1 MARLAGAVARGIL
14 VVLLIAAPSLLTATT
29 SPDSAQVVALVAIA
43 AALLTAV
50 EYASSS
56 PCLYEFRDA
65 PPFNRIRFA
74 SLFAMVF
81 LMAVLVRGQTVPTS
95 MSLFVEGIGGFMG
108 KAIDFR
114 YSPVRLVV
122 LLLPEDADIRQ
133 LLLLRAA
140 AGLAYVISLI
150 SLIVFFVVMRVK
162 NWPLNSG
169 DFNVWINLPTFDPT
183 SGGDVVD
190 RLERDSRVNVALGFL
205 LPFLMPV
212 LIESASSLFG
222 AVTLENPQT
231 MIWMVAAWAFL
242 PASLFMRGMALGR
255 LAAIIAAKRRNASQD
270 EGGFVPA

>member
-1 MARLAGAVARGIL
+1 M
-14 VVLLIAAPSLLTATT
+14 VLLIAAPSLLTATT

-50 EYASSS
+50 EYSSSS

-81 LMAVLVRGQTVPTS
+81 LMSVLVRGQAAPTS

-183 SGGDVVD
+183 SGGDVVE

-255 LAAIIAAKRRNASQD
+255 LAAIIAAKRRSSSQD
-270 EGGFVPA
+270 ESGFVPA